1 MSSKWIER
9 QYFTV
14 DPRWAK
20 WRKRWDAAL
29 DNFDRSGLP
38 FVPQPSTIIIKGD
51 AALELR
57 QSIYIK
63 SDTAFAFESEFIKG
77 DTSLIALQTRSIKG
91 TTVFV
96 RFGVFIKGDATLLE
110 NVPLPDLGEDPPA
123 TKPGAIQ
130 RTWLQLKS
138 VTKDVT

>member
-1 MSSKWIER
+1 MANEDHKDFETKPIGI
-9 QYFTV
+9 V
-14 DPRWAK
+14 K
-20 WRKRWDAAL
+20 WRRRWQVAL

-57 QSIYIK
+57 ASLYIK
-63 SDTAFAFESEFIKG
+63 SDTAFAFESEYIKG
-77 DTSLIALQTRSIKG
+77 DTSLIAELAKYIKSDS
-91 TTVFV
+91 VFV
-96 RFGVFIKGDATLLE
+96 RNAVYIKGDALLLL
-110 NVPLPDLGEDPPA
+110 NVPLPDLGEDPAA

-130 RTWLQLKS
+130 RTWLQVKS

>member
-1 MSSKWIER
+1 MSDER

-20 WRKRWDAAL
+20 WRKQWQTAL

-51 AALELR
+51 ANLQIRKA
-57 QSIYIK
+57 IYIK
-63 SDTAFAFESEFIKG
+63 GDVAFASSAIYIKG
-77 DTSLIALQTRSIKG
+77 DTSLIA
-91 TTVFV
+91 V
-96 RFGVFIKGDATLLE
+96 RAAYFKGDTEFVSFAVYVKGNTTLVV
-110 NVPLPDLGEDPPA
+110 NAPLNDLGEEPPS
-123 TKPGAIQ
+123 TKPGAIS
-130 RTWLQLKS
+130 RSWLNVAS